1 MLVTAKTSSNH
12 YHLDNWIFIRQYR
25 YKQEIR
31 ESVHI
36 SFYSRRPHSFTKKYN
51 KINLH
56 YFVDKMK
63 WILFLFTNGLQS
75 NRCVFSCKMKCIITM
90 IDFFLQKKCE
100 QYWPRDINES
110 LFYGDIVVHMESESH
125 LPDFILRTFVLRLVR
140 FS

>member
-12 YHLDNWIFIRQYR
+12 YHLDNLIFTRQYR

-75 NRCVFSCKMKCIITM
+75 NRCVFNCKMKCIITM
-90 IDFFLQKKCE
+90 IDFFCKKNVNSTGLE
-100 QYWPRDINES
+100 ILMSLYFTVILLSTWKVNLIYQIS
-110 LFYGDIVVHMESESH
+110 FSGHLFYD
-125 LPDFILRTFVLRLVR
+125 L
-140 FS
+140 